1 MDGIAAVQARIADIE
16 ARFEQF
22 PGAPAPSAG
31 GDFAAF
37 LDRAHQSGGR
47 QIEAGRDAKI
57 SASAGA
63 SAKYETFANDLLT
76 RLGMPVTGEN
86 VRAITAWARAEGTA
100 AAHNPL
106 ATTQPMDG
114 ATRFNSVGVRNYS
127 SYEEGLAATV
137 RTLRNGRYGNVLAAL
152 AAGTSAEDVARAVAA
167 SPWGTGEGV
176 LRVLRSTA

>member
-22 PGAPAPSAG
+22 PTTPAPAAG

-37 LDRAHQSGGR
+37 LDRAHQTGGR
-47 QIEAGRDAKI
+47 QIEVGGGTKI
-57 SASAGA
+57 SGSAA
-63 SAKYETFANDLLT
+63 SAKYETFAGDLLT

-86 VRAITAWARAEGTA
+86 VRAVTAWARAEGTA
-100 AAHNPL
+100 AANNPL

-127 SYEEGLAATV
+127 SYEEGLEATV
-137 RTLRNGRYGNVLAAL
+137 RTLRNGRYGNVLATL